1 MTRPRPY
8 DNLPN
13 HVKANLSDM
22 KKRTLKITEII
33 DEELEGKESKRLRKE
48 GKGCTERN
56 IRRINK
62 KIAEVK
68 KHFTE
73 YHW

>member
-8 DNLPN
+8 DNLPD

-33 DEELEGKESKRLRKE
+33 DEELGGKKECTKRNVK
-48 GKGCTERN
+48 
-56 IRRINK
+56 RINR
-62 KIAEVK
+62 KIAKMK